1 MHKKGKKC
9 AIQCVL
15 MRKMEKYAAIY
26 EMTSSLIFC
35 MHYIKNLHIS
45 KSFCNF
51 VRKKIE
57 I

>member
-26 EMTSSLIFC
+26 EMTSSLIF
-35 MHYIKNLHIS
+35 LHALY
-45 KSFCNF
+45 
-51 VRKKIE
+51 KKLAYFKI
-57 I
+57 IL